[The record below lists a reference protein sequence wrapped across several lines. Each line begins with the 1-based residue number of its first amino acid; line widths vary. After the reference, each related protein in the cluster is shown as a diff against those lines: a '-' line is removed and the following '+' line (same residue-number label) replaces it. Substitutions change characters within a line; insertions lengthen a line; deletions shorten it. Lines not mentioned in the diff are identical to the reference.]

1 MHRVWTQTTGAVMV
15 FHKTASARLNKQ
27 DDGEVSV
34 SFLESS
40 HTELAKQKT
49 QPSSPVSTLQS
60 SLPQWPWQGGKR
72 IPTEGHVG
80 PSRAVG

>member
-1 MHRVWTQTTGAVMV
+1 M
-15 FHKTASARLNKQ
+15 
-27 DDGEVSV
+27 

-49 QPSSPVSTLQS
+49 QPSSPVSTLQY

-80 PSRAVG
+80 PPRAVG